1 MNDDHADSLA
11 ARFAAGGLD
20 WIVPNWPVSSRVCAL
35 TTTRNGGASTG
46 PYATLNLGFTTSQRA
61 TGDTTAAIDE
71 NRRRV
76 ECFLP
81 SPPVWLDQVHGTNVA
96 IVEDANIALMRS
108 QPPAADAA
116 VTRERDVVLAV
127 LAADCLPVLLAERLG
142 RAIGIAHA
150 GWRGLAHGVVEN
162 AIAAMKVPAGDV
174 VAWLGPAIGP
184 SAFEVGEDVLA
195 AFVDADPEAAKSF
208 NWVHQ
213 GKWLADLYALAR
225 RRLELAGVGD
235 IHGGGFCTYTGAAR
249 FFSYRRDRETGR
261 MATLL
266 WISGVS

>member
-1 MNDDHADSLA
+1 MNGVRRDSLA
-11 ARFAAGGLD
+11 APVVAAGLD
-20 WIVPNWPVSSRVCAL
+20 WIVPDWPVSSRVCAL
-35 TTTRNGGASTG
+35 STTRNGGVSTG
-46 PYATLNLGFTTSQRA
+46 AYATLNLGFTTSQRA

-76 ECFLP
+76 ERFLP
-81 SPPVWLDQVHGTNVA
+81 SPPVWLDQVHGTKVA
-96 IVEDANIALMRS
+96 IVEDANTVRMRE

-116 VTRERDVVLAV
+116 ITRERDVVLAI

-150 GWRGLAHGVVEN
+150 GWRGLARGVVEN
-162 AIAAMKVPAGDV
+162 AIAAMEVAPEDI

-184 SAFEVGEDVLA
+184 SAFEVGVDVLA
-195 AFVDADPEAAKSF
+195 AFVDADPQAATSF
-208 NWVHQ
+208 NALRE
-213 GKWLADLYALAR
+213 GKWSADLYALAR
-225 RRLELAGVGD
+225 RRLERAGVGD
-235 IHGGGFCTYTGAAR
+235 IHGGGFCTHTDAAR

-261 MATLL
+261 MATLV

>member
-1 MNDDHADSLA
+1 MNDDRADSLA
-11 ARFAAGGLD
+11 ARIVAAGLD
-20 WIVPNWPVSSRVCAL
+20 WIVPDWPVSSRVCAL
-35 TTTRNGGASTG
+35 TTTRNGGVSTG

-81 SPPVWLDQVHGTNVA
+81 SPPVWLDQIHETKVA
-96 IVEDANIALMRS
+96 IVEDANTVRMRA

-127 LAADCLPVLLAERLG
+127 LTADCLPVLLAERLG
-142 RAIGIAHA
+142 RAIGIVHA
-150 GWRGLAHGVVEN
+150 GWRGLARGVVEN
-162 AIAAMKVPAGDV
+162 AIAAMEVAPEDL

-184 SAFEVGEDVLA
+184 TAFEVGADVLA
-195 AFVDADPEAAKSF
+195 AFVDADPHAATSF
-208 NWVHQ
+208 NAGLD
-213 GKWLADLYALAR
+213 GKWFADLYALAH
-225 RRLELAGVGD
+225 RRLEVAGIGD
-235 IHGGGFCTYTGAAR
+235 IHGGGFCTYTDTAR

-266 WISGVS
+266 WVSGDS